1 MIRSRTLN
9 IRTLIRSIRS
19 TITIRIGRL
28 GNSHLGLIQFL
39 TIFVLNRHLNNRIRL
54 SIARNSHLDIP
65 IIANLASSTRRIS
78 GTNRALRQRAIILIL
93 GQRHIRTRSARTI
106 TPSRTS
112 LIRGRTS
119 NLRTLILRISNPI
132 IIAISFSANSC
143 FSRASNISALMLVSL
158 IDGLIADLNSYLLI
172 LGFLTRS
179 TSNHAT
185 IFLLIQSNSQ
195 TSRQTLSTTS
205 SQFSLT
211 RIIHRNI
218 HRSNFLT
225 NLTSNIRN
233 LTYRRRN
240 RAAILVYL
248 RVLRSTSTLI
258 LRISNPIIISI
269 RLFDGNRRQNHPLE
283 GIFPFS
289 ICQLDRNQV
298 ATWGH
303 AASRRTQSNSAIRVN
318 LRPGLSANFNLSL
331 VHFLKQGGRNITGSS
346 SRISSISRRL
356 SAILLVNRCRYRG
369 CLIQIDGRCFIFRR
383 NFSSETVFRDR
394 PVTGFL
400 RVDRRRINLIF
411 VKISRNR

>member
-1 MIRSRTLN
+1 
-9 IRTLIRSIRS
+9 
-19 TITIRIGRL
+19 
-28 GNSHLGLIQFL
+28 
-39 TIFVLNRHLNNRIRL
+39 
-54 SIARNSHLDIP
+54 
-65 IIANLASSTRRIS
+65 
-78 GTNRALRQRAIILIL
+78 
-93 GQRHIRTRSARTI
+93 
-106 TPSRTS
+106 
-112 LIRGRTS
+112 
-119 NLRTLILRISNPI
+119 
-132 IIAISFSANSC
+132 
-143 FSRASNISALMLVSL
+143 MLVSL

>member
-1 MIRSRTLN
+1 M
-9 IRTLIRSIRS
+9 LI
-19 TITIRIGRL
+19 
-28 GNSHLGLIQFL
+28 
-39 TIFVLNRHLNNRIRL
+39 
-54 SIARNSHLDIP
+54 
-65 IIANLASSTRRIS
+65 
-78 GTNRALRQRAIILIL
+78 
-93 GQRHIRTRSARTI
+93 
-106 TPSRTS
+106 S
-112 LIRGRTS
+112 LI
-119 NLRTLILRISNPI
+119 N
-132 IIAISFSANSC
+132 
-143 FSRASNISALMLVSL
+143 
-158 IDGLIADLNSYLLI
+158 GLIADLNSYLLI

-248 RVLRSTSTLI
+248 RALRSTSTLI
-258 LRISNPIIISI
+258 LRISNPIIICI

-283 GIFPFS
+283 GVFPFS

-303 AASRRTQSNSAIRVN
+303 VASRRTQSNSAIRVN
-318 LRPGLSANFNLSL
+318 LRPRLSTNCHLGLIHS
-331 VHFLKQGGRNITGSS
+331 LKQGGRNITGSS
-346 SRISSISRRL
+346 SGISRISRRL

-369 CLIQIDGRCFIFRR
+369 CLIQIYSRCFIFRR
-383 NFSSETVFRDR
+383 NLGSETIFRHR

-411 VKISRNR
+411 VKIGRNRERTRFYNPEVRCLCCTSLYLFTITISPNNVIGIIWNETGSLGRSGIAWFCRICGLVIGLNMEITPLQPESEVHVFNV